1 MARTEST
8 MLELGSPA
16 PDFSLAEVETG
27 ENISLSY
34 FEGKQA
40 LLVMFICRH
49 CPFVKHIEQELAAIG
64 NDYADKSLGIVA
76 ISSND
81 ADNYPDD
88 KPESLLEMK
97 YQLGFKFPYCHDE
110 SQKVAQAYTAACT
123 PDFFLF
129 DNQRKLAYRGRLDA
143 SRPGNEEPVTGTDLR
158 AAIDQFLSGEEVTV
172 EQLPSLGCNIKW
184 KAGNEPDYF

>member
-8 MLELGSPA
+8 MLKLGSPS
-16 PDFSLAEVETG
+16 PDFSLPDVETG
-27 ENISLSY
+27 EEISLDY
-34 FEGKQA
+34 FEGSQA

-49 CPFVKHIEQELAAIG
+49 CPFVKHIEHELAAIG

-81 ADNYPDD
+81 AVNYPDD

-97 YQLGFKFPYCHDE
+97 YQLGFKFPYCHDD
-110 SQKVAQAYTAACT
+110 SQKAAKSFTAACT

-129 DNQRKLAYRGRLDA
+129 DSKRDLAYRGRLDG
-143 SRPGNEEPVTGTDLR
+143 SRPGNDEPVTGADLR
-158 AAIDQFLSGEEVTV
+158 TAIDQLLTDAKVTV
-172 EQLPSLGCNIKW
+172 DQLPSIGCNIKW
-184 KAGNEPDYF
+184 KPGNEPDYF